1 MVAAI
6 IIWRHMSDLQRFS
19 GRVPRALSIV
29 IGLMALTALPAA
41 AETFAGAGIDYSCER
56 WTADRRQDSVA
67 ARQDEQWV
75 LGYLSAVADW
85 TDLDPLL
92 GIDGQG
98 VWAWMDNYCQ
108 ANPPVKITE
117 AASAFVREH
126 PGK

>member
-1 MVAAI
+1 M
-6 IIWRHMSDLQRFS
+6 
-19 GRVPRALSIV
+19 
-29 IGLMALTALPAA
+29 IGLMTLTALPAA
-41 AETFAGAGIDYSCER
+41 AETFAGAGIDRSCER
-56 WTADRRQDSVA
+56 WTADRRQDGVT

-85 TDLDPLL
+85 TDFDPMH
-92 GIDGQG
+92 GIDGQD

-108 ANPPVKITE
+108 ANPLVKITE

>member
-1 MVAAI
+1 
-6 IIWRHMSDLQRFS
+6 
-19 GRVPRALSIV
+19 VPSAPSIL

-41 AETFAGAGIDYSCER
+41 AETFAGAGIEHSCGG
-56 WTADRRQDSVA
+56 WTADRRQDDMA

-85 TDLDPLL
+85 TDLDPLH

-98 VWAWMDNYCQ
+98 VWAWIDNYCQ
-108 ANPPVKITE
+108 ANPLVKIAE
-117 AASAFVREH
+117 AASEFVREH